1 MRSEILALGVE
12 FLIQSAFLVL
22 ALWIMLKIQSLEY
35 NVAGLFGAAALAS
48 GLDMIPY
55 VGHPLSFGLL
65 LFTMT
70 KVTRSDYVD
79 VVFTVGVGYALMF
92 GMNLFLLG
100 ALIGDLRPSARS
112 HEKTEALTE
121 ARQTD
126 REETAAKVDT
136 VAEPAAPSAPAA
148 PAPIVKK
155 EPMAPSKPSPAT
167 GFSLKGLTKNANNSV
182 AMVSTGVKTYTI
194 GLGETISMET
204 AKGKVSVKLEK
215 VEDNSVV
222 LNIGGERVVLSR

>member
-1 MRSEILALGVE
+1 MRSEMLALGVE
-12 FLIQSAFLVL
+12 FVVQSAFLVL

-35 NVAGLFGAAALAS
+35 RVAGLFGAAALAS
-48 GLDMIPY
+48 GMDMIPF
-55 VGHPLSFGLL
+55 VGHPLSFAVL

-79 VVFTVGVGYALMF
+79 VLFTVGVGYALMF

-100 ALIGDLRPSARS
+100 SLMGDLRPSARS
-112 HEKTEALTE
+112 HQDTEALTE
-121 ARQTD
+121 ARETD
-126 REETAAKVDT
+126 REEIEKEP
-136 VAEPAAPSAPAA
+136 VAEPAAPATPAA
-148 PAPIVKK
+148 PAPVVKK
-155 EPMAPSKPSPAT
+155 EPTATVAKPSPAT

-194 GLGETISMET
+194 GLGETISMDT
-204 AKGKVSVKLEK
+204 AHGKVSVKLEK

-222 LNIGGERVVLSR
+222 LNIGGERAVLSR